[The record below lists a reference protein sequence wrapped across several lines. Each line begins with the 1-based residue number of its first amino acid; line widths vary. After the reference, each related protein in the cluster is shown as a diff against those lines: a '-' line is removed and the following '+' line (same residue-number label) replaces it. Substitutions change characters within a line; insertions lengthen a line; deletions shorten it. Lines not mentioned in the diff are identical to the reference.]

1 METTMGCTRT
11 ARFPRC
17 GFTLVELL
25 VVIAIIG
32 ILVALLLPAIQ
43 SAREAARR
51 AECTNNLRQM
61 GIALLNYHDTHQVF
75 PHGAGGS
82 GTNWSWSALILPHME
97 EETLDE
103 LLDYSITYNVPK
115 NQEAIRL
122 FVPSYQCPSTEPNEL
137 LTCCGGIPGDR
148 DVAQTNY
155 TAIGTQFNV
164 PFGRVTSREQKTGI
178 MHDNSSTK
186 IKHILDGTSK
196 TFLVGETHRIDDDPY
211 KITVGASYCPDQN
224 CAMGKFW
231 PSENRS
237 TMWWGINAHLGYEK
251 SAIQSRHP
259 IGANFLFA
267 DGHVEF
273 FQEST
278 VLPVLFALTTYAGG
292 EIVSGDIVT
301 GGELPPSDPPPR

>member
-103 LLDYSITYNVPK
+103 LLDYSITYNLPK

-137 LTCCGGIPGDR
+137 LTCCGSIPGDR

-196 TFLVGETHRIDDDPY
+196 TFLVGETHRIDDDPLQDHGRCKLLSRPELRDGQILAVRKPFDDVVGNQRTLGIR
-211 KITVGASYCPDQN
+211 KIRNS
-224 CAMGKFW
+224 K
-231 PSENRS
+231 PSSNWRKLS
-237 TMWWGINAHLGYEK
+237 LCRWTRRVLSRVHGSSGPFRLNHLCGRGN
-251 SAIQSRHP
+251 SQR
-259 IGANFLFA
+259 
-267 DGHVEF
+267 
-273 FQEST
+273 
-278 VLPVLFALTTYAGG
+278 
-292 EIVSGDIVT
+292 
-301 GGELPPSDPPPR
+301 